1 MTAEL
6 WASIITTIVVPIVL
20 RILVHYFPWLAD
32 VAVPG
37 TGEAVKPAGPTPE
50 PDKGVYDIEEDGS

>member
-6 WASIITTIVVPIVL
+6 WASIITTVVVPIVL
-20 RILVHYFPWLAD
+20 RVLVHYFPWLAD

-37 TGEAVKPAGPTPE
+37 TGEAVKPALPAQ
-50 PDKGVYDIEEDGS
+50 PDKGVYDIEEDEGS